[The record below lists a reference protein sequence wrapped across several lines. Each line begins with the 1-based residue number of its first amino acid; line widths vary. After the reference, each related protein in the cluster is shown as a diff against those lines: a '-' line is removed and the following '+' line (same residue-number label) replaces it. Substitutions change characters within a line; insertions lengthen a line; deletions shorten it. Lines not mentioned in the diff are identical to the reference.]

1 MNAMRFLVDGYNVT
15 KRDPSTSFL
24 SLAEQRT
31 ALVRRLAV
39 RGADLLGAGEIV
51 VVFDGVPGGGA
62 DERQGAV
69 RVRYTHGE
77 SADEMIVR
85 LAQPGVTVVTSDGE
99 LRRRVEAAGA
109 SALGAECCLEA
120 RKPKRRGGRYPAAS
134 AGLPKGANEITRE
147 LKKLW
152 LDDEE

>member
-1 MNAMRFLVDGYNVT
+1 MRFLVDGYNVT
-15 KRDPSTSFL
+15 KRDPSTASL
-24 SLAEQRT
+24 SLADQRV

-39 RGADLLGAGEIV
+39 RGADLLGTGEIV
-51 VVFDGVPGGGA
+51 VVFDGVLGGGA

-77 SADEMIVR
+77 VADELIVR
-85 LAQPGVTVVTSDGE
+85 LAAPGVTVVTSDGE
-99 LRRRVEAAGA
+99 LARRVEAAGA
-109 SALGAECCLEA
+109 SVLGSECCLEA
-120 RKPKRRGGRYPAAS
+120 RKAKRRGGRYPAGL